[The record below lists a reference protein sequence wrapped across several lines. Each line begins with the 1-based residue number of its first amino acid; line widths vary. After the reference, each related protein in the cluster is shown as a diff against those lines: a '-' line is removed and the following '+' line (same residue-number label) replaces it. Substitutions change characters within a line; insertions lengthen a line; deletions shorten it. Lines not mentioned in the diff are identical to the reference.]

1 MVSTDNAVICPS
13 LYYFSAK
20 TPLAF
25 VVNQKLLLLP
35 NTVNP
40 KSGNLLMQSVKNSPM
55 GPPKSSAASPAKPH
69 FQRYFCTC
77 DRSNFRRN
85 SICHNRR

>member
-25 VVNQKLLLLP
+25 AVNQKLLLLP
-35 NTVNP
+35 NMLIKDVVA
-40 KSGNLLMQSVKNSPM
+40 GN
-55 GPPKSSAASPAKPH
+55 AW
-69 FQRYFCTC
+69 
-77 DRSNFRRN
+77 D
-85 SICHNRR
+85 